1 MVVDRLYYNTEIA
14 SKGSE
19 NSVGRRNKSVG
30 HNFRYAQQI
39 FSGVGTDFSADHY
52 LLNDASEGF
61 TFSPEVLETTLQR
74 IYRKECDVAT
84 EIELDAW
91 REFWRCF
98 NEATDKGFGVRSF
111 NEDDYDFYR
120 ALRYNNGVF
129 AAFRTHRFQNDVAA
143 QLLDEDGRLK
153 PFERF
158 SYDVRRLIAPTHL
171 RSWLQTEYSTAVIRA
186 RQAAQWLRFEANRDV
201 LPNLRWVPS
210 TSLHPGLDHQV
221 FWNTIRPIDDPFW
234 NLHRPG
240 DRWNCKCDLEATDEP
255 PTEDLP
261 EATDADLPSAGL
273 DNNPARDAKLFSDT
287 HPYVRNAYE
296 GAREAVE
303 RFVSTQTLDD
313 ERTFKEDVKRQ
324 RAEIRQ
330 WAKEN
335 LIGRNITIPG
345 LGRQAAFT
353 ATGIKEALNQPHKH
367 LLEKNEAVKAISGLL
382 ETGTYLRFDPDV
394 KGNPMVKGYHY
405 IEVEIG
411 GEPSFVVIRELNDG
425 SLAFYSIVD
434 SLKKK
439 E

>member
-1 MVVDRLYYNTEIA
+1 MGSF
-14 SKGSE
+14 SK
-19 NSVGRRNKSVG
+19 NVGRFAQNVG
-30 HNFRYAQQI
+30 R
-39 FSGVGTDFSADHY
+39 FSAGDSTVR
-52 LLNDASEGF
+52 NDASEDF
-61 TFSPEVLETTLQR
+61 IFSPEVLETTLRR
-74 IYRKECDVAT
+74 IYRKEFDVAT

-158 SYDVRRLIAPTHL
+158 SYDVRTLIAPTHL

-221 FWNTIRPIDDPFW
+221 FWNTIRPIDAPFW

-261 EATDADLPSAGL
+261 EATDADRPSAGL
-273 DNNPARDAKLFSDT
+273 DNNPAHDAKLFSDT

-303 RFVSTQTLDD
+303 QAVSASMTKVRLKLIKQEAKKLRGKPLRHPDLDKPITVSGRTID
-313 ERTFKEDVKRQ
+313 EWT
-324 RAEIRQ
+324 
-330 WAKEN
+330 
-335 LIGRNITIPG
+335 
-345 LGRQAAFT
+345 
-353 ATGIKEALNQPHKH
+353 NQPHAHKATKDE
-367 LLEKNEAVKAISGLL
+367 LLLDIQNVIASS
-382 ETGTYLRFDPDV
+382 TYLGYGKDNSEKPGCRYVHLFEVTIEGDKSWIIV
-394 KGNPMVKGYHY
+394 KEYQDGNC
-405 IEVEIG
+405 
-411 GEPSFVVIRELNDG
+411 L
-425 SLAFYSIVD
+425 LYSISD
-434 SLKKK
+434 GEDILRALNEK
-439 E
+439 